1 MFSDAFFLTAKFMAT
16 NMTPEEFKTA
26 YLAAQNDL
34 GNELQNF
41 MSLSQKLDELT
52 ANFNQVSE
60 TIATRYLRMNQVVEA
75 FISEQNNSSQ
85 QDE

>member
-1 MFSDAFFLTAKFMAT
+1 MTT

-52 ANFNQVSE
+52 ANFNQLSE
-60 TIATRYLRMNQVVEA
+60 TIATRYLQMNQIVEA
-75 FISEQNNSSQ
+75 FINEQNSLSQ
-85 QDE
+85 QDK

>member
-1 MFSDAFFLTAKFMAT
+1 MTT

-52 ANFNQVSE
+52 TNFNQLSE
-60 TIATRYLRMNQVVEA
+60 AIAARYLRMNQVVET
-75 FISEQNNSSQ
+75 FMSEQNNSSQ

>member
-1 MFSDAFFLTAKFMAT
+1 MNT

-52 ANFNQVSE
+52 ANFSQLSE
-60 TIATRYLRMNQVVEA
+60 AIATRYLRLNQVVET
-75 FISEQNNSSQ
+75 FINEQSSSSQ
-85 QDE
+85 QDK